1 MKNSNRTV
9 SAAVVEAMQA
19 RLAYRVAGR
28 LSEGA
33 DALEADLSER
43 LRFAREKALERA
55 RLARAAAPAA
65 EPALVSS
72 GSSAALLGGGG
83 WWVKLASVLPLA
95 VLAAGLLMIEHL
107 HTQSQI
113 ATAADIDA
121 ELLIDDLPPAAY
133 TDPGFAEFLKT
144 PSE

>member
-65 EPALVSS
+65 APALVSS

>member
-19 RLAYRVAGR
+19 RLAFRVAGR

-65 EPALVSS
+65 APALVSS

-95 VLAAGLLMIEHL
+95 VLAAGLLLIEHL

>member
-19 RLAYRVAGR
+19 RLAFRVAGR

-65 EPALVSS
+65 APALVSS

-95 VLAAGLLMIEHL
+95 VLAAGLLLIEHL

-144 PSE
+144 TSE

>member
-9 SAAVVEAMQA
+9 SVAVVEAMQA
-19 RLAYRVAGR
+19 RLAFRVAGR

-43 LRFAREKALERA
+43 LRFARERALERA
-55 RLARAAAPAA
+55 RLARASAPATA
-65 EPALVSS
+65 PAIVST
-72 GSSAALLGGGG
+72 GPSAALLGGSG

-95 VLAAGLLMIEHL
+95 VLAAGLLLIEHL

-113 ATAADIDA
+113 ATAAAIDA
-121 ELLIDDLPPAAY
+121 ELLVDDLPPAAY

-144 PSE
+144 PTE